1 MGRIYFLKT
10 PEKKTI
16 FPATRAEGV
25 LYEDTTVGK
34 TLDAIKDGSEIPD
47 ISNDEIDEIFGAIEP
62 SEPSEPGSGETKVV
76 YAKDV
81 LFDNSDTA
89 IVGDNVQSAIVFVSD
104 ELNKEV
110 QRAKQTEQNIVS
122 SAVSSTD
129 NSHGVKVT
137 LGGTIGKQQITVETS
152 IGGVNA
158 ANSGLVSG
166 NAVHNALVGTSYLAT
181 TSSNGIMS
189 KKDKVNINE
198 SIKSLSA
205 SGTTITYTRADGS
218 TGKITTQDTNTT
230 YVAMKGATSTANGAQ
245 GLVPAPRSGNQTKY
259 LRGDGTWQTPKDTT
273 YDAATTSVAGLMSA
287 SDKKKLDG
295 IANSANAYALP
306 QATETTLG
314 GVKVGN
320 NITLNNGTI
329 SLTKSNVTSA
339 LGYTPPTTDTTYGTA
354 TSTSN
359 GLMSSQMVVTLNG
372 AAQTGTKISA
382 SDAINGVGVTIG
394 GTIGNPTIKV
404 SVNGGTITQNS
415 SSIVSAGDVYSAL
428 VNDTYIKAIELDYID
443 ELFK

>member
-10 PEKKTI
+10 PEKNTI

-25 LYEDTTVGK
+25 LYEDTTVDK
-34 TLDAIKDGSEIPD
+34 TLDSIKDGSEIPE
-47 ISNDEIDEIFGAIEP
+47 ISNDDIDEIFGAIEP

-89 IVGDNVQSAIVFVSD
+89 IVGDNVQSAIVFVSN

-166 NAVHNALVGTSYLAT
+166 DSVHNALVGTSHLAT

-189 KKDKVNINE
+189 KQDKAKINE

-205 SGTTITYTRADGS
+205 SGTTITYTRADGT
-218 TGKITTQDTNTT
+218 TGNITTQDTNTT

-245 GLVPAPRSGNQTKY
+245 GLVPAPMAGNQAKY

-273 YDAATTSVAGLMSA
+273 YEAATTTVAGLMSA
-287 SDKKKLDG
+287 ADKQKLDG

-306 QATETTLG
+306 NATSTTLG
-314 GVKVGN
+314 GVKVGS

-339 LGYTPPTTDTTYGTA
+339 LGYTPPTTDTTYGIA

-359 GLMSSQMVVTLNG
+359 GLMSSQMVVLLNG
-372 AAQTGTKISA
+372 AAQTDNTISA
-382 SDAINGVGVTIG
+382 SDSINGVGVTIG

-404 SVNGGTITQNS
+404 SVNGGAIAQNS
-415 SSIVSAGDVYSAL
+415 SSVVSAGDVYSAL
-428 VNDTYIKAIELDYID
+428 VNDTYIKEIELDYID